1 MNKRYLAFVFLLL
14 IGRAVA
20 QLSDIKI
27 IIPKEIGY
35 SQNDFLQFFPD
46 EKYFITCGNALTVF
60 NTETCELVDEYDLLF
75 GAKNLSMSP
84 DGKYILVSVNT
95 NLMIFT
101 FENQK
106 LNLYAKLSTS
116 ELLQGIPETDYYKQ
130 MPLGAAFFINKG
142 NEIYACIAHFT
153 FIYDVGKKMLVNSYT
168 LPLGSNMFT
177 AVYNKKKNEVIGSFL
192 QGEDGGIVRQSL
204 TDLSKQERILKN
216 KTIVYKMKLCDSLL
230 LCFDTDK
237 YFILNIE
244 TGKIV
249 EEITMPLSTALGMD
263 KTQLASVNK
272 RNPIG
277 TPDHENFKPEEYVL
291 DMDFERSQGTAVF
304 VTSKELKFLDLKTK
318 KITKR
323 AKGIFT
329 NIRISPSGNRMVANG
344 YLFYKAL
351 RVYSPKTFTL
361 VAERNTMGN
370 PIYSANISPDKRW
383 LYTNGSNSGF
393 IWNLA
398 NFTKH
403 VEIKDI
409 SGKDSSFIMSV
420 QFLNDSEVIVNSGT
434 SLNSLNLFLY
444 NFLKKEV
451 VKVIKKE
458 VYSIASGF
466 MNKEFYYADYSH
478 LYIVNLVTKKEEMYE
493 GTFSMAAIPSY
504 KIITFTDKL
513 VFIPGSGKFSVID
526 RKTKK
531 KVYESDSW
539 AMTNKVLF
547 SEDGNYLFTNA
558 QVNRKQKINGTEFES
573 PVHAIVRIDLQSR
586 KMNEGYASSFFPYDF
601 RLRDNGKTIGMWYV
615 KYDLSNYNPN
625 ENEVMYTEYDV
636 ESCVEKYSK
645 TADKTPTIM
654 PFYFASDSGKYFA
667 LADAYTAYFKVF
679 DNKGNELIDLKS
691 MNICNPR
698 CFFIEDK
705 DLLIVTSPFNTMALF
720 VDLKQK
726 KVIGQLANAEGDQY
740 FLISSD
746 LHYLGSK
753 EFVKNIRFKHN
764 NEMYGFE
771 QFDAYLNQP
780 HQVLRAFSCSDSALI
795 QAYEKAYTKR
805 LKLLGIK
812 PGTKVNF
819 AALPNFQQIK
829 IGEDKNGLV
838 NFSVSANKGAAK
850 LQLLKVYNN
859 GNLVL
864 SETIPADKSD
874 RYEKNL
880 SFETSSGINRFEFVA
895 VDEQGLESPHLT
907 RFYNNT
913 SQVKPNLYIAVI
925 ASEKFANPDFN
936 LAYAVK
942 DANDMANTM
951 ANSKAFNKVVV
962 KKVFNKSFNTDSIP
976 ELKKFFAAAGV
987 NDVIMIFFAGHGFL
1001 DTDFSYYF
1009 PTYYTDFNDPKINSV
1024 SYNTFEKL
1032 LKDVKPLRKLMFI
1045 DACFSGEVDVDE
1057 TYFDKGEDNHDK
1069 DSSRSV
1075 RSAAFAQSTAL
1086 EMSKTVFSD
1095 LRQSSGATVIS
1106 SAGGTEAA
1114 FEGEKWNNGLFTHC
1128 VLDGLTNLKAD
1139 YNLDEKISLTELQKF
1154 VADEVYKLSEGKQMP
1169 TYRLEN
1175 TVLDYELW

>member
-1 MNKRYLAFVFLLL
+1 MNKFYLAFVFMLL
-14 IGRAVA
+14 IGRIEA
-20 QLSDIKI
+20 QLSDIRI

-35 SQNDFLQFFPD
+35 SQNDFLQYFPD
-46 EKYFITCGNALTVF
+46 EKYFVTCGSAVSVF

-75 GAKNLSMSP
+75 GAKSLSLSP
-84 DGKYILVSVNT
+84 DGKYIIVSVNT

-106 LNLYAKLSTS
+106 LNLYAQISTG
-116 ELLQGIPETDYYKQ
+116 ELLKDIPESEYYKQ
-130 MPLGAAFFINKG
+130 MPLGSAFFINKG
-142 NEIYACIAHFT
+142 YEIYACVAHFT
-153 FIYDVGKKMLVNSYT
+153 FIYDVEKKSMVSSYT
-168 LPLGSNMFT
+168 WPLGSNMFT
-177 AVYNKKKNEVIGSFL
+177 AVFNKKNREVIGSFL
-192 QGEDGGIVRQSL
+192 EGAEGGIIRQSL
-204 TDLSKQERILKN
+204 TDLSKKERILKN
-216 KTIVYKMKLCDSLL
+216 KTTVYKMKLCDSLL
-230 LCFDTDK
+230 MCLDVDK
-237 YFILNIE
+237 YFVLNIE
-244 TGKIV
+244 NGKIV
-249 EEITMPLSTALGMD
+249 EEVTMPLSTSLGMD
-263 KTQLASVNK
+263 KSQLESVNK
-272 RNPIG
+272 RNPIT
-277 TPDHENFKPEEYVL
+277 TPDNVNFKPDEYIL
-291 DMDFERSQGTAVF
+291 DMDFERSQGVALFAT
-304 VTSKELKFLDLKTK
+304 TKELKFLDLKTK
-318 KITKR
+318 KITKQLR
-323 AKGIFT
+323 GIY
-329 NIRISPSGNRMVANG
+329 NNVKISPSGNRMVGNG
-344 YLFYKAL
+344 YVYYKAL
-351 RVYSPKTFTL
+351 RVFNPKTLTL

-370 PIYSANISPDKRW
+370 AIYSANISPNKRW

-398 NFTKH
+398 NFTKQ

-409 SGKDSSFIMSV
+409 SGKDSSFIMST
-420 QFLNDSEVIVNSGT
+420 QFLNDSMVVVNSGT
-434 SLNSLNLFLY
+434 SLKSLNLFIY

-451 VKVIKKE
+451 VKVIKKD
-458 VYSIASGF
+458 VYAIASGF
-466 MNKEFYYADYSH
+466 MNNEFYYADYSH
-478 LYIVNLVTKKEEMYE
+478 LYIINLATGKEEIYE
-493 GTFSMAAIPSY
+493 GVFSMAAIPSY
-504 KIITFTDKL
+504 KIITYTDKL
-513 VFIPGSGKFSVID
+513 VFIPGSGKFSVVD

-531 KVYESDSW
+531 TVYESDSW

-547 SEDGNYLFTNA
+547 SDDGKYLFTNA
-558 QVNRKQKINGTEFES
+558 QVTRKQKMNGVEFDS

-586 KMNEGYASSFFPYDF
+586 KMNEGYAASFFPYDF
-601 RLRDNGKTIGMWYV
+601 RLKENGKTIGMWYV
-615 KYDLSNYNPN
+615 KYSLENYNPN
-625 ENEVMYTEYDV
+625 ENEVMYSEYDV
-636 ESCVEKYSK
+636 ESCTEKLSK
-645 TADKTPTIM
+645 SADKTPSIM
-654 PFYFASDSGKYFA
+654 PFYFASDSGRYFA
-667 LADAYTAYFKVF
+667 LADAYSGYFKVF
-679 DNKGNELIDLKS
+679 DNKGSELIDLRS
-691 MNICNPR
+691 MNISNPR
-698 CFFIEDK
+698 CFFVESK
-705 DLLIVTSPFNTMALF
+705 NLLIVTSTYTTMALF
-720 VDLKQK
+720 VDLKAK

-753 EFVKNIRFKHN
+753 EFVKNIRFRHN
-764 NEMYGFE
+764 NEIYGFE

-795 QAYEKAYTKR
+795 QAYEKAYNKR

-829 IGEDKNGLV
+829 PGEDKNGIV
-838 NFSVSANKGAAK
+838 NFSVSVNKGAAK

-859 GNLVL
+859 GSLVL
-864 SETIPADKSD
+864 SEIIPADKSD

-895 VDEQGLESPHLT
+895 VDMQGLESPHLT
-907 RFYNNT
+907 RFYNNI

-925 ASEKFANPDFN
+925 ASEKFNNSDFD

-951 ANSKAFNKVVV
+951 SNSKAFNKIIV
-962 KKVFNKSFNTDSIP
+962 KKIFNKSFHNDSIP
-976 ELKKFFAAAGV
+976 ELKKFFATAGV

-1024 SYNTFEKL
+1024 SYTTFEKL

-1057 TYFDKGEDNHDK
+1057 TYFDKGDVNHDK

-1139 YNLDEKISLTELQKF
+1139 FNIDGKISLTELQKF